1 MKETLQKIKDEAA
14 NLRTEKAMM
23 PDYLTSDTRA

>member
-14 NLRTEKAMM
+14 KLRAEKAV
-23 PDYLTSDTRA
+23 AAAH